1 MRENRLKYEE
11 VKSLPFWSWNDKL
24 EKEELV
30 RQIEWMNEKKMG
42 GFFMHARAGLK
53 TEYLS
58 DEWFDC
64 VRTCIEKAEELGME
78 AWAYDENGWP
88 SGFVGGELL
97 KDEKNLENFLQT
109 SFGQSDEQAM
119 VSYDIST
126 DVLRRLEKG
135 EHSDNALNVYKCT
148 AVSSVDVMDKNVVN
162 QFIEKTH
169 DEYKKRLGENFH
181 KLKGFFSD
189 EVQFCRRAMVYPH
202 VIEKYYQTE
211 YGEDI
216 LDGLGLLFV
225 EKEGYQKFRYT
236 YWKTCQS
243 LLIENF
249 CKTIYQWCNE
259 HGIKFTGHYIEERD
273 LYTQMLYN
281 AGIMPLYEFMHV
293 PGIDWLCKRFMTV
306 VPVRQLGSVAAQL
319 NKKEVLTETFA
330 MTGWDVT
337 PKELKAIAEF
347 QFLYGVNTIC
357 QHLVPYSELGERKY
371 DHPAHFAPINPWV
384 EEAMGQFNDY
394 FNKLGGIMKASEEYV
409 NVAVLHP
416 VRSAYLGFKHGKPSS
431 TKELDDAFLE
441 YSTFLAK
448 KGVGFHYLD
457 ETVLARHGFVNGAKI
472 GCGVKEYDYL
482 IVPKCYTMDKTTYKL
497 MNEFYTNGGKIL
509 FAYGKPSYLEGEV
522 YSYSDIETN
531 VTLEEI
537 LNNQPYRIQTIS
549 NDIYSAYRT
558 YGDCALLFVLNTD
571 DDKTAYVNI
580 TTDGM
585 LLEYDVITGKESAAE
600 EAFKLKPL
608 QSKVFIVDKTGKG
621 TVEPIHKKEV
631 VLPCHSFTV
640 KNHDDNQM
648 LLDYAEYS
656 FDGENYSESTF
667 ISGIFSQLLEKRYEG
682 ELYLRFP
689 FEVKSLPRTM
699 RLLSE
704 YTDAEIFVNANKAVF
719 VEEYGIDKKMKLA
732 DIAPFLQQGH
742 NEIIVKLYF
751 YENENVYLALF
762 GEGVTE
768 SLRNCLVYDTYLEHL
783 VLLGDFGVYTDRD
796 MVQSRS
802 RDVLLADDFYIDEKK
817 MTITEMIKD
826 GFPFFSGRICL
837 ETTLY
842 LSDNDVSLKI
852 PGRIHYGKV
861 FVNGKF
867 AGELLFD
874 HCLDISEFAK
884 CGDNQIEVEI
894 YTSARNLYG
903 PHHNAIFDEIAST
916 SPMVFLLS
924 NTWKDGKST
933 WERKSYSLVRTG
945 IFLNGSKEWYH

>member
-1 MRENRLKYEE
+1 MKDDRLKFKEA
-11 VKSLPFWSWNDKL
+11 KSLPFWSWNDKL

-58 DEWFDC
+58 EEWFDC

-97 KDEKNLENFLQT
+97 KDEKNLENFLHI
-109 SFGQSDEQAM
+109 SFGQSAEEAM

-126 DVLRRLEKG
+126 DVLRRLQKG
-135 EHSDNALNVYKCT
+135 EHCDNALNVYKGT
-148 AVSSVDVMDKNVVN
+148 AVSSVDVLDKKVVN

-169 DEYKKRLGENFH
+169 EEYKKRLGENFH

-202 VIEKYYQTE
+202 MIESYYQTE

-216 LDGLGLLFV
+216 LDGLGLMFV
-225 EKEGYQKFRYT
+225 EKQGYQKFRYT

-249 CKTIYQWCNE
+249 CKTIYQWCDEN
-259 HGIKFTGHYIEERD
+259 GMKFTGHYIEERD
-273 LYTQMLYN
+273 LYAQMLYN
-281 AGIMPLYEFMHV
+281 AGIMPLYEYMHM

-319 NKKEVLTETFA
+319 EKKDVLSETFA
-330 MTGWDVT
+330 MTGWDAS
-337 PKELKAIAEF
+337 PKELKAVAEF

-357 QHLVPYSELGERKY
+357 QHLVPYSEMGERKY

-384 EEAMGQFNDY
+384 DEAMGQFNDY

-409 NVAVLHP
+409 NVAMLHP
-416 VRSAYLGFKHGKPSS
+416 VRSAYFGFLHGKPNS

-457 ETVLARHGFVNGAKI
+457 ETLLASHGFVNGAKI
-472 GCGVKEYDYL
+472 GCGVKEYAYL
-482 IVPKCYTMDKTTYKL
+482 IIPKCYTMDTTTYELIK
-497 MNEFYTNGGKIL
+497 EFYANGGKLL
-509 FAYGKPSYLEGEV
+509 FAYDKPTYLEGEV
-522 YSYSDIETN
+522 YSYSDIKSN
-531 VTLEEI
+531 VTLEDI
-537 LNNQPYRIQTIS
+537 LDDQPYHIQTIA
-549 NDIYSAYRT
+549 NNIYSAYRMC
-558 YGDCALLFVLNTD
+558 GDSELLFVLNID
-571 DDKTAYVNI
+571 DDKTAYGDIVV
-580 TTDGM
+580 DGT
-585 LLEYDVITGKESAAE
+585 LLEYDVITGKERVAGKS
-600 EAFKLKPL
+600 FVLKPF
-608 QSKVFIVDKTGKG
+608 QSKIFIVDKTGKER
-621 TVEPIHKKEV
+621 VEPICKKEV
-631 VLPCHSFTV
+631 VLPCGSFTV
-640 KNHDDNQM
+640 KEHDDNQM

-656 FDGENYSESTF
+656 FDGKNYSESTY

-689 FEVKSLPRTM
+689 FEVKNLPITM

-704 YTDAEIFVNANKAVF
+704 YTDAELLVNGNKAVF
-719 VEEYGIDKKMKLA
+719 DEAYAIDKKMRLA
-732 DIAPFLQQGH
+732 NIVPFLQQGY
-742 NEIIVKLYF
+742 NEIVVKLHF
-751 YENENVYLALF
+751 YENDDVYQALF

-783 VLLGDFGVYTDRD
+783 VLLGDFGVYTDRE
-796 MVQSRS
+796 MVLSRS
-802 RDVLLADDFYIDEKK
+802 RDVLLADDFYIDDKK

-826 GFPFFSGRICL
+826 GFPFFAGRICL
-837 ETTLY
+837 ETTLF
-842 LSDNDVSLKI
+842 LSDSNVRLTI
-852 PGRIHYGKV
+852 PGKIHYGRV
-861 FVNGKF
+861 FVNGTF

-874 HCLDISEFAK
+874 NSLDISDFAK
-884 CGDNQIEVEI
+884 CGENQIEVEI
-894 YTSARNLYG
+894 YTGARNLYG
-903 PHHNAIFDEIAST
+903 PHHDARFDEIAST
-916 SPMVFLLS
+916 APMVFLLS

-933 WERKSYSLVRTG
+933 WERKSYSLVRVG
-945 IFLNGSKEWYH
+945 VFQNNEKAWYH